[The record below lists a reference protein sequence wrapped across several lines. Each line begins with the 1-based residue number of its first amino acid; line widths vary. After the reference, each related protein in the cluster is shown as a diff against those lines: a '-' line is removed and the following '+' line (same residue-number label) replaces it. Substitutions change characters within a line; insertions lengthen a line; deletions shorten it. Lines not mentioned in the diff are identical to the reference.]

1 MIDALLRPT
10 GAEHWSPSER
20 LPHRLPT
27 PPSLPETVLLRA
39 DGEAAEALLPLLPAG
54 FLGST
59 HAKEALITPKGV
71 RLVVLVDEAERGPYL
86 VLRQARFATAE
97 LDADRARSLLEQAD
111 RPARRRPRPPSRA
124 GARGLS
130 PEAEAGPK
138 PPNPYLVL
146 AAAILLPGVGHV
158 LAGYPQ
164 RGLTFLFFTL
174 LLGTVTWEFTTPEQ
188 SFVGRAAGGLFVY
201 AISITDAYK
210 LARIRYEGWRRAA
223 AAPS

>member
-1 MIDALLRPT
+1 MLIEGAGLAAATTLLAWRWRRDQILLREQRHGFVAGCLGLLREPSLTQQGADYPVLRGLYRGHKVELRPLADTLALRKLPALWLSVTVERPTGAPGVIDALLRPT

-39 DGEAAEALLPLLPAG
+39 DGEAAGALLPLLPAG

-97 LDADRARSLLEQAD
+97 LDADRARSLLEQATALHAAVRAR
-111 RPARRRPRPPSRA
+111 RPAL
-124 GARGLS
+124 G
-130 PEAEAGPK
+130 
-138 PPNPYLVL
+138 L
-146 AAAILLPGVGHV
+146 AA
-158 LAGYPQ
+158 
-164 RGLTFLFFTL
+164 
-174 LLGTVTWEFTTPEQ
+174 
-188 SFVGRAAGGLFVY
+188 
-201 AISITDAYK
+201 
-210 LARIRYEGWRRAA
+210 
-223 AAPS
+223 